1 MVEGLVGLADLT
13 EAFTRMRG
21 HWKGLFEGPPGSR
34 AERVAILDD
43 VTKALETVTAAARV
57 SDEARPYVIAA
68 YRMRLGEWRQPGVDY
83 PTELAEAAEGVRAG
97 FEMRLRTLR
106 QMESG
111 DEVLPDSGRDTRR
124 SAARDICFFH
134 RLGQLSSGHGDAQT
148 PQLSIRFRFALP
160 QCGQTT
166 FSSCGSPALNSSPQC
181 SHARRRWLRPASR
194 PQRQLQFPIS
204 YRTN

>member
-1 MVEGLVGLADLT
+1 VVEGLVSLADLT
-13 EAFTRMRG
+13 AAFGRLRG

-43 VTKALETVTAAARV
+43 VARSLETVTAAARV
-57 SDEARPYVIAA
+57 SEEARPYVVAA
-68 YRMRLGEWRQPGVDY
+68 YQMRLGEWRQPGVDY

-134 RLGQLSSGHGDAQT
+134 RLGQLSSGRGDAQT
-148 PQLSIRFRFALP
+148 PQGGRTNLREVDLGRLS
-160 QCGQTT
+160 QCYD
-166 FSSCGSPALNSSPQC
+166 PRRKLVREEIDVP
-181 SHARRRWLRPASR
+181 SHAVEAIEFLVRLGASG
-194 PQRQLQFPIS
+194 
-204 YRTN
+204 